1 MINKLPK
8 QIIIK
13 IGTAVVLT
21 MFSTISIAI
30 PNPANLIQS
39 GYWYADDDIRAVIKS
54 RVGDSAYI
62 APALPFESRELV
74 RDIVRSSVLESRTS
88 GSALIPINFGNSHW
102 VALAIK
108 AGSDG
113 HIKVI
118 YNDSFGSPIASTSN
132 GALVAQILK
141 EIDPTIELIDLQVRQ
156 QSDGS
161 SCGAFTAENLI
172 TIGTLDISNMSV
184 EELRN
189 TLRQINDATAI
200 RALHFRRLLGDTSII
215 DVIALK
221 PKAEMTIAQID
232 YHNKHL
238 VAGLNSMSFFTYDRL
253 SHLNRMSVSGF
264 AAGNDDSLD
273 HGVWVKGFLGKQTD
287 KLKSTGSN
295 IDSKA
300 TLRGVIIGVDTKL
313 DEDSTIGI
321 ALSHTDSKGKNS
333 IASTAINTTNIS
345 NNIFSLYGSNALNDD
360 LIISGNIAYGMAQIK
375 IDSTSTTAGS
385 TKRKATLLGGALSA
399 NYNLYSSGYLMISP
413 KIGGAYNRL
422 DLKPYKDGSIKI
434 NKSKQQEFNLMT
446 GVVTT
451 GFVELSSLT
460 LMPEV
465 SVDYSHGIW
474 RKGNKQTIYNQ
485 LNQTI
490 ISQKTNNS
498 QGVLRLGTGL
508 TIASDVFEVGGGYER
523 NWQGKSRGHM
533 GYAKVRVNF

>member
-1 MINKLPK
+1 MIKSTR
-8 QIIIK
+8 QIILSL
-13 IGTAVVLT
+13 GTAVFLT
-21 MFSTISIAI
+21 MFSTSSLAA

-39 GYWYADDDIRAVIKS
+39 GYWYHDDDIRAVIKS

-74 RDIVRSSVLESRTS
+74 SDIVRSSVLESRTS

-102 VALAIK
+102 AALAIK
-108 AGSDG
+108 ATGDG

-118 YNDSFGSPIASTSN
+118 YNDSFGSPIASTTN
-132 GALVAQILK
+132 GALVAQILT
-141 EIDPTIELIDLQVRQ
+141 EIDPTIELLDLQVRQ

-184 EELRN
+184 DELRN
-189 TLRQINDATAI
+189 VLRQINDASEI
-200 RALHFRRLLGDTSII
+200 RALHFRGLLRATSII

-221 PKAEMTIAQID
+221 PKAEITIAQID
-232 YHNKHL
+232 SHNKHL
-238 VAGLNSMSFFTYDRL
+238 VAGLNNISSFTYDRL

-264 AAGNDDSLD
+264 ASGDDSLN
-273 HGVWVKGFLGKQTD
+273 HGVWAKGFLGKQTD
-287 KLKSTGSN
+287 KQKSVGTN

-300 TLRGVIIGVDTKL
+300 DLRGVIIGADTKL
-313 DEDSTIGI
+313 DDDSTIGI

-333 IASTAINTTNIS
+333 IASTAINMANIS
-345 NNIFSLYGSNALNDD
+345 NNIFSLYGSNVLGDD
-360 LIISGNIAYGMAQIK
+360 LIISGNIAYGLAQIK
-375 IDSTSTTAGS
+375 IDSPTANISS
-385 TKRKATLLGGALSA
+385 TKRKATLLGGALTA
-399 NYNLYSSGYLMISP
+399 NYNLYSSEYLMISP
-413 KIGGAYNRL
+413 RIGGLYNQL
-422 DLKPYKDGSIKI
+422 DLKSYNDGSIKI
-434 NKSKQQEFNLMT
+434 NKTKQQEFNLMT

-451 GFVELSSLT
+451 GFLELSSLT

-474 RKGNKQTIYNQ
+474 RKGNKQTISNQ

-498 QGVLRLGTGL
+498 QGILRLGTGL
-508 TIASDVFEVGGGYER
+508 TIASDMFEVGGGYER
-523 NWQGKSRGHM
+523 NWQGKSRGYM

>member
-1 MINKLPK
+1 MRIKLPQMMLK
-8 QIIIK
+8 F
-13 IGTAVVLT
+13 GTAMALT
-21 MFSTISIAI
+21 VFSTSSLAV
-30 PNPANLIQS
+30 PNPVNLIQS

-74 RDIVRSSVLESRTS
+74 SDIVRSSVAESRVK

-102 VALAIK
+102 AALAIK
-108 AGSDG
+108 ATDDG
-113 HIKVI
+113 RIHVI
-118 YNDSFGSPIASTSN
+118 YNDSFGSAIASTSN
-132 GALVAQILK
+132 GALVAQILR

-189 TLRQINDATAI
+189 VLRQINDATAI
-200 RALHFRRLLGDTSII
+200 RALHFRKLMGGDISIV

-232 YHNKHL
+232 SHNKLL
-238 VAGLNSMSFFTYDRL
+238 VAGLNNISSLTYDRL

-264 AAGNDDSLD
+264 ASGDESLD
-273 HGVWVKGFLGKQTD
+273 HGVWLKGFLGKQTD
-287 KLKSTGSN
+287 KQKSANS
-295 IDSKA
+295 IVDSKVN
-300 TLRGVIIGVDTKL
+300 LRGVIIGVDTKL

-321 ALSHTDSKGKNS
+321 ALSHTDSKDKNS
-333 IASTAINTTNIS
+333 IVNTTINTTNIS
-345 NNIFSLYGSNALNDD
+345 SNIFSLYGSNALDDD
-360 LIISGNIAYGMAQIK
+360 LIISGNISYGMAQIK
-375 IDSTSTTAGS
+375 IDSTSINAGKE
-385 TKRKATLLGGALSA
+385 KRKATLFGGALAA
-399 NYNLYSSGYLMISP
+399 NYNLYSSEYLMISP
-413 KIGGAYNRL
+413 KIGGSYNQL
-422 DLKPYKDGSIKI
+422 NLKSYNDGSIKI
-434 NKSKQQEFNLMT
+434 NKIKQQEFNLMT
-446 GVVTT
+446 GMVTT
-451 GFVELSSLT
+451 GFMEVSSLT

-465 SVDYSHGIW
+465 SVDYSHGLW
-474 RKGNKQTIYNQ
+474 RKGNKQTISNQ

-508 TIASDVFEVGGGYER
+508 TIASDMFEIGGGYER

>member
-62 APALPFESRELV
+62 APALPFESTELV
-74 RDIVRSSVLESRTS
+74 RDIVRSSVAESKTL

-102 VALAIK
+102 AALTIK

-141 EIDPTIELIDLQVRQ
+141 EIDPTIQLIDLQVRQ

-189 TLRQINDATAI
+189 VLRQINDAPAI
-200 RALHFRRLLGDTSII
+200 RALHFRRLLGSTSVV

-221 PKAEMTIAQID
+221 PQAEMTIAQID
-232 YHNKHL
+232 SHNKHL
-238 VAGLNSMSFFTYDRL
+238 VSGLNNMSFFTYDRL
-253 SHLNRMSVSGF
+253 NHLNRMSVSGF
-264 AAGNDDSLD
+264 ASGDESLD
-273 HGVWVKGFLGKQTD
+273 HGVWVKSFLGKQTD
-287 KLKSTGSN
+287 KQKSTNSTV
-295 IDSKA
+295 DSKA
-300 TLRGVIIGVDTKL
+300 NLRGVIIGADTKL

-333 IASTAINTTNIS
+333 IANTAINTTNIS
-345 NNIFSLYGSNALNDD
+345 NNIFSLYGSNVLNDD
-360 LIISGNIAYGMAQIK
+360 LIISGNIAYGKAQIK
-375 IDSTSTTAGS
+375 IGSPFTNTSS
-385 TKRKATLLGGALSA
+385 TKRKANLLGGSLTA
-399 NYNLYSSGYLMISP
+399 NYNLYSSEYLMISP
-413 KIGGAYNRL
+413 RIGGSYNQL
-422 DLKPYKDGSIKI
+422 DLKSYHDGSIKI

-451 GFVELSSLT
+451 GFLELSGLT
-460 LMPEV
+460 LMPEI
-465 SVDYSHGIW
+465 SVDYSHGLW
-474 RKGNKQTIYNQ
+474 RKGNKQTISNQ
-485 LNQTI
+485 LNQII
-490 ISQKTNNS
+490 ISQKTNYS
-498 QGVLRLGTGL
+498 QGVLGLGTGL
-508 TIASDVFEVGGGYER
+508 TIASNMFEVGGGYER